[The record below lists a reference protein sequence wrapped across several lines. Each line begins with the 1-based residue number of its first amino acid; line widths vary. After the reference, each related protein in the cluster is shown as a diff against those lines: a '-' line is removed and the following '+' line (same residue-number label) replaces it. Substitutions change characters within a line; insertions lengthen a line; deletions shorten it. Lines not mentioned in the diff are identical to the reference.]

1 MLEEISDTYAGEI
14 FNTKNLHFYES
25 KWTEKFPYFFPDRP
39 VFVRTENK
47 KDIKKMNKETLIL
60 VAAVALAIT
69 GLTTLY
75 EAPSDNIRVNK

>member
-1 MLEEISDTYAGEI
+1 
-14 FNTKNLHFYES
+14 
-25 KWTEKFPYFFPDRP
+25 
-39 VFVRTENK
+39 
-47 KDIKKMNKETLIL
+47 MNKETLIL